1 MASFR
6 FFLLRNFASS
16 KIKKMKKQK
25 YILVTGA
32 SSGLGNALAKELSA
46 NGYSVFAGVRT
57 EKDKQIFKENNNVIP
72 IILDVAKP
80 EQIHSAVQ
88 QISEITQQQGLFALI
103 NNAGI
108 NYISAFELADENKER
123 QLFEVNLLGAMVLTR
138 AILPLLHKNVSATNT
153 KAKIVNVS
161 SMGGFFGLP
170 WEAAYHASKFAMIGF
185 SQSLRYELEKLNID
199 VCCFIPGGMKTNIF
213 EKSVVSSSENRNK
226 SNQHF
231 SFYERNE
238 KHMQTVMRGFDK
250 SAAPVEKPAK
260 VIVNLLAK
268 NKMPLKKY
276 FGMDAK
282 FVRVFTWLGLQGL
295 LSNRFS
301 VK

>member
-1 MASFR
+1 LASFR
-6 FFLLRNFASS
+6 LLLLLNFASS

-32 SSGLGNALAKELSA
+32 SSGLGNALVKELSA
-46 NGYSVFAGVRT
+46 KGYSVFAGVRT
-57 EKDKQIFKENNNVIP
+57 EKDKQLFQGNNNIIP
-72 IILDVAKP
+72 IILDIAKP
-80 EQIHSAVQ
+80 ENVTSSVQ
-88 QISEITQQQGLFALI
+88 QISEVTKQQGLFALI

-123 QLFEVNLLGAMVLTR
+123 QLFEVNLLGAMALTR
-138 AILPLLHKNVSATNT
+138 AVLPLLHKNVSATNT
-153 KAKIVNVS
+153 TSKIINVS

-170 WEAAYHASKFAMIGF
+170 WEASYHASKFAMIGF
-185 SQSLRYELEKLNID
+185 SQSLRYELKKLNID

-213 EKSVVSSSENRNK
+213 KKSIEASTENCNK
-226 SNQHF
+226 SHQHF
-231 SFYERNE
+231 AFYHRNE
-238 KHMQTVMRGFDK
+238 KHMQTVMQSFDK
-250 SAAPVEKPAK
+250 GSAPVEKPAK
-260 VIVNLLAK
+260 VIVKLLSK

-282 FVRVFTWLGLQGL
+282 FVRVFTWLGLQNL
-295 LSNRFS
+295 LSTRFT